1 MLCTGEAVGVCTSV
15 FGTQQGEYID
25 YFLFSQFSRKSV
37 EKQSMT
43 FLLQGV
49 STSLTSTPDIGF
61 KKKKKGKRKIKATE
75 NVKWGA
81 LT

>member
-15 FGTQQGEYID
+15 FETQQGEYID

-37 EKQSMT
+37 ERQSMT

-49 STSLTSTPDIGF
+49 STSSTSTPDIEF
-61 KKKKKGKRKIKATE
+61 RKKKKKKKKDKRH
-75 NVKWGA
+75 
-81 LT
+81 